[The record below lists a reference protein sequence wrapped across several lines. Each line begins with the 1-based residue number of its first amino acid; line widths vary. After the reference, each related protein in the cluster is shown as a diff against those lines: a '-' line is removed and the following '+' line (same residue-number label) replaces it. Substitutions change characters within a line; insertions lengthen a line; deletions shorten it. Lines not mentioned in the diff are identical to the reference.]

1 MSNSETLANFIKA
14 FNALKCGYHA
24 CPNNRG
30 GVDIVVHPD
39 GRLMASLLPR
49 RSLWAIEKST
59 FSYRELLLMANLSAA
74 LLGLRGGNDSGDETE
89 AKMSNIL
96 SEKQKEVLM
105 QARKNGNTW
114 DLADIIKKSKDMG
127 DVEVKEAD
135 PLENWHRGQEAASK
149 LFLGVGG
156 HYADIIAKAKTA
168 AVFGKLL
175 GMGLDPDDLE
185 AAINEVNNA
194 D

>member
-1 MSNSETLANFIKA
+1 MSK
-14 FNALKCGYHA
+14 
-24 CPNNRG
+24 
-30 GVDIVVHPD
+30 
-39 GRLMASLLPR
+39 
-49 RSLWAIEKST
+49 
-59 FSYRELLLMANLSAA
+59 
-74 LLGLRGGNDSGDETE
+74 
-89 AKMSNIL
+89 IL

-105 QARKNGNTW
+105 QARKNGKAW

-135 PLENWHRGQEAASK
+135 PLENWHKGQAMASK
-149 LFLGVGG
+149 LFLGS

-175 GMGLDPDDLE
+175 DMGLDPDDLE

>member
-1 MSNSETLANFIKA
+1 MSNSETLAKFIKA
-14 FNALKCGYHA
+14 FNGLKYGYHA

-30 GVDIVVHPD
+30 GVDIVINPD

-49 RSLWAIEKST
+49 QSLWAIEKST

-89 AKMSNIL
+89 AKMSKIL

-105 QARKNGNTW
+105 QARKNGKAW
-114 DLADIIKKSKDMG
+114 DLADIIEKSKDMG

-135 PLENWHRGQEAASK
+135 PLENWHKGQDLAGK
-149 LFLGVGG
+149 LFLGSD
-156 HYADIIAKAKTA
+156 YADIIAKAKTA

-175 GMGLDPDDLE
+175 DMGLDPNDLE
-185 AAINEVNNA
+185 AVIDEVNNA

>member
-14 FNALKCGYHA
+14 FNALKYGYHA

-30 GVDIVVHPD
+30 GVDIVTNYD

-49 RSLWAIEKST
+49 QSLWAIEKST

-74 LLGLRGGNDSGDETE
+74 MLGLRGGNDSGDETE
-89 AKMSNIL
+89 VKMSKIL

-105 QARKNGNTW
+105 QARKNVSHYDVTE
-114 DLADIIKKSKDMG
+114 IIKNMDKLGNMQ
-127 DVEVKEAD
+127 VKETD
-135 PLENWHRGQEAASK
+135 PLENWHKGQDLAGK
-149 LFLGVGG
+149 LFLGS

-175 GMGLDPDDLE
+175 DMGLDPADLE
-185 AAINEVNNA
+185 AVINEVNNA

>member
-1 MSNSETLANFIKA
+1 MSE
-14 FNALKCGYHA
+14 
-24 CPNNRG
+24 
-30 GVDIVVHPD
+30 
-39 GRLMASLLPR
+39 
-49 RSLWAIEKST
+49 
-59 FSYRELLLMANLSAA
+59 
-74 LLGLRGGNDSGDETE
+74 
-89 AKMSNIL
+89 IL

-105 QARKNGNTW
+105 QARKNGKAW
-114 DLADIIKKSKDMG
+114 DLADIIEKSKDMG

-135 PLENWHRGQEAASK
+135 PLANWHKGQEMAGK
-149 LFLGVGG
+149 LFLGS

-175 GMGLDPDDLE
+175 DMGLSKEDLE